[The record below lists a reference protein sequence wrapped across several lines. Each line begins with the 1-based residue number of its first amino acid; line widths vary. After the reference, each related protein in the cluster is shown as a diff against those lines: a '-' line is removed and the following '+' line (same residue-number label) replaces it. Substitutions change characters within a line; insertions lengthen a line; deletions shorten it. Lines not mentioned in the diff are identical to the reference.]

1 MMWYLRKLQKREIYR
16 IYPLHCRS
24 YGIGCESP
32 LLVPGNKTKTEAGIA
47 IECMEDLE
55 GAGYVKFEH
64 NVACT
69 HWQD

>member
-1 MMWYLRKLQKREIYR
+1 MAAGQSNELARCLENPGRFT
-16 IYPLHCRS
+16 
-24 YGIGCESP
+24 
-32 LLVPGNKTKTEAGIA
+32 GNKTKTEAGIA